1 MLELKSKLLFS
12 HKTKR
17 IETIEGKLKIV
28 KITFSNRVFQKNN
41 IFPPSSSALCT
52 TPQ

>member
-28 KITFSNRVFQKNN
+28 KITFSIYIQGVPEK
-41 IFPPSSSALCT
+41 
-52 TPQ
+52 